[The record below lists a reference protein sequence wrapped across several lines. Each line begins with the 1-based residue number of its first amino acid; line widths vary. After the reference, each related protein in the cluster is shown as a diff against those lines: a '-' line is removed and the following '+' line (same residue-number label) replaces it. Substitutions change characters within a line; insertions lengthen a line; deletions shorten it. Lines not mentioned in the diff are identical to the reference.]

1 MKRIMAVYDVDP
13 FYADRF
19 AEFANQK
26 EKTPFTAIAF
36 NSLSRLTAFA
46 AEQNVELLLV
56 GDEVPEE
63 SIREVRARQ
72 VVRLGETAIGE
83 SKDEN
88 QSPVVYKYQASDA
101 VLREVM
107 ACYRVQPQFA
117 GLAAVGAK
125 STVIS
130 VYSPIGRCGKTGFCL
145 TLGQIMAKQAKV
157 LYLSL
162 EDYSAL
168 SRLTGTSYSSALS
181 DLIYYYRQGEYSR
194 MHLSGLVY
202 SWGGLD
208 YIPPAGYAEDLA
220 EMTGEELAG
229 LVQQIAREGIYEVII
244 LDMGHLAREPEP
256 LLELSDVVYAPMKED
271 CISAAKLEAW
281 KNYLN
286 WSGKEHLWEKIQ
298 LLKLPMPGAV
308 RQAET
313 WLEQLLWGEMG
324 DYIRGLLKG
333 RKGEPRRDL

>member
-19 AEFANQK
+19 AEFVNQK

-72 VVRLGETAIGE
+72 VVRLGEMVTVE
-83 SKDEN
+83 KREDN

-107 ACYRVQPQFA
+107 ACYRVQPQAA
-117 GLAAVGAK
+117 GLAAVGTK
-125 STVIS
+125 STVVS
-130 VYSPIGRCGKTGFCL
+130 VWSPVGRCGKTGFCL
-145 TLGQIMAKQAKV
+145 TLGQIMARQAKV

-168 SRLTGTSYSSALS
+168 SRLTGSAYSRTLS
-181 DLIYYYRQGEYSR
+181 DLVYYYRQGEYSR
-194 MHLSGLVY
+194 VHLSGLVY
-202 SWGGLD
+202 SLGGLD

-229 LVQQIAREGIYEVII
+229 LVQRIALEGIYEVII
-244 LDMGHLAREPEP
+244 LDMGHLVREPEP
-256 LLELSDVVYAPMKED
+256 LLELSDVVYVPMKED
-271 CISAAKLEAW
+271 CISSAKLEAW
-281 KNYLN
+281 KNYLQ
-286 WSGKEHLWEKIQ
+286 WSGKEHLWGKIQ
-298 LLKLPMPGAV
+298 LLKLPLSGAV
-308 RQAET
+308 CQAET

-333 RKGEPRRDL
+333 RKGDFRRDI